1 MAREHKTSDGLLAI
15 SAGALLLAL
24 AIAWAAM
31 PWPSAM
37 IATVCAF
44 LGAEFGMVG
53 ARWRDERYDD

>member
-1 MAREHKTSDGLLAI
+1 MTERKTSDGMLAI
-15 SAGALLLAL
+15 SAGAVLLAL

-31 PWPSAM
+31 PWQLAV

-44 LGAEFGMVG
+44 LGSEFGMVG